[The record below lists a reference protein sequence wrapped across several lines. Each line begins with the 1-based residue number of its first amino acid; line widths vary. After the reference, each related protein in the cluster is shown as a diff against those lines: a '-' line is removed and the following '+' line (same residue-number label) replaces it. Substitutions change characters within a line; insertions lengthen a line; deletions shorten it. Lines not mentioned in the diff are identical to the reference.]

1 MPDPIE
7 QDQQRS
13 AVNLAMR
20 VPGEILNKIGDRV
33 YKEYE
38 IDKESRA
45 DWEEINEFAM
55 KLATQVVEEKS
66 EPFEG
71 AANIKF
77 PTVAMAAVQFAA
89 RAMPQIIKDRD
100 VVKTKVIGRDQGGQ
114 KAGKAQRVG
123 QYMSYQILEEM
134 EGWEDDM
141 DSLLTALP
149 IEGAAFKKTYY
160 DPAKRRNCSTW
171 VRPMDL
177 VINFNYKSIEEAP
190 RATHIIRLLP
200 NTVTERVRSGAFR
213 DWPDIHE
220 QHQREE
226 EDSKFDN
233 DDYDRPITFLEQ
245 HRYWDLDGDGYREP
259 YIITIHR
266 DSKKV
271 VRILPRWDTKGEN
284 RGPEGPNGEPG
295 QIIRIDPVHYFTGYI
310 FMPCPRG
317 SVYGMGYGK
326 LLGPLNASINMTLN
340 QIHDAGTLA
349 NMQGGFI
356 GKSFTMGRGKQQQSL
371 TFKMGEFKPVMFAGD
386 DIRKAI
392 MPFPFKGPDAT
403 LFNVLQLLIGTGEKL
418 GSVTDPMIGESP
430 GTNVPATTTLA
441 LIEQGSKVFSS
452 VFKRIHR
459 SLGREYKKL
468 FRLNRLYL
476 DDRAY
481 FTVLDNEQSVAKE
494 DFDDTQYDVCPVSD
508 PNMVSDTQML
518 VKAELLK
525 EFMGQGLDDFGI
537 MSRILEAARVP
548 DWQELIPD
556 EEQKPDPDPKTIVEL
571 QKLELAR
578 EELDLKIFR
587 TQFEVMKLQADTIKS
602 LADAE
607 SKEAGAQMEMYK
619 QQVTLMVEQMKMKV
633 AEKQAAM
640 KQKEGKASGDSDK

>member
-1 MPDPIE
+1 MTDPVK

-13 AVNLAMR
+13 AINIAMEMQPEQLNTIGMR
-20 VPGEILNKIGDRV
+20 VF
-33 YKEYE
+33 KEYE
-38 IDKESRA
+38 IDKESRSQ
-45 DWEEINEFAM
+45 WEEDNQVFM
-55 KLATQVVEEKS
+55 DLATQVIEEKS
-66 EPFEG
+66 DPFEG

-100 VVKTKVIGRDQGGQ
+100 VVKVKVIGRDQGGE
-114 KAGKAQRVG
+114 KAGKALRIG

-149 IEGAAFKKTYY
+149 IEGVAFKKTYY
-160 DPAKRRNCSTW
+160 DPARGRNVCKW

-177 VINFNYKSIEEAP
+177 IVNFNYRCIEDAP
-190 RATHIIRLLP
+190 RATHVIRLLP
-200 NTVTERVRSGAFR
+200 NTVVERVRSGAFR
-213 DWPDIHE
+213 DWPDIHS
-220 QHQREE
+220 QSQKDE
-226 EDSKFDN
+226 EDAKFDVR
-233 DDYDRPITFLEQ
+233 DEDQPITFLEQ
-245 HRYWDLDGDGYREP
+245 HRFLDLDGDGYREP
-259 YIITIHR
+259 YIVTIHR
-266 DSKKV
+266 DSQKV
-271 VRILPRWDTKGEN
+271 VRILPRWDTKGEHRN
-284 RGPEGPNGEPG
+284 EKGAF
-295 QIIRIDPVHYFTGYI
+295 IKIDPVHYFTSYV
-310 FMPCPRG
+310 FMPCPKG
-317 SVYGMGYGK
+317 SVYGMGYGR
-326 LLGPLNASINMTLN
+326 LLGPLNISINMTLN
-340 QIHDAGTLA
+340 QLHDAGTLA

-356 GKSFTMGRGKQQQSL
+356 GKSFTMGRGKQQKSIQ
-371 TFKMGEFKPVMFAGD
+371 FKMGEFQPVMFSGD

-392 MPFPFKGPDAT
+392 MPFPFKGPDQT
-403 LFNVLQLLIGTGEKL
+403 LFNVLQLLITTGDKL

-476 DDRAY
+476 NDQAY
-481 FTVLDNEQSVAKE
+481 FMVLDDEKSVAKT
-494 DFDDTQYDVCPVSD
+494 DFDDQTYDVCPVSD

-548 DWQELIPD
+548 DWQELVPK
-556 EEQKPDPDPKTIVEL
+556 EPQQPDPDPKTVIEL

-607 SKEAGAQMEMYK
+607 SKEAGPQIEVYK
-619 QQVTLMVEQMKMKV
+619 QQMALMVEQMKLKV
-633 AEKQAAM
+633 AEKQAAQ
-640 KQKEGKASGDSDK
+640 KKKEGKTDGGAD